1 MSGEF
6 DPRVLTYLD
15 EAAREELMEA
25 IDDGDLA
32 TAIAHLDS
40 DDAVDLIGEIG
51 AAEQARM
58 LEALP
63 ARDRFL
69 VEEGLTFP
77 EESAGRL
84 MQREVVAPP
93 AHWTVG
99 QITDSLRTASQV
111 PNDFYAIFVDLG
123 LIF

>member
-15 EAAREELMEA
+15 EAVREEVMEA
-25 IDDGDLA
+25 IGDGDLA

-40 DDAVDLIGEIG
+40 DDAVDLIGEMG
-51 AAEQARM
+51 AAEQARI

-63 ARDRFL
+63 ARERFL
-69 VEEGLTFP
+69 VKEGLTFP

-84 MQREVVAPP
+84 MQREVVVAP

-99 QITDSLRTASQV
+99 QVIDFLRTESQV
-111 PNDFYAIFVDLG
+111 PNDF
-123 LIF
+123 